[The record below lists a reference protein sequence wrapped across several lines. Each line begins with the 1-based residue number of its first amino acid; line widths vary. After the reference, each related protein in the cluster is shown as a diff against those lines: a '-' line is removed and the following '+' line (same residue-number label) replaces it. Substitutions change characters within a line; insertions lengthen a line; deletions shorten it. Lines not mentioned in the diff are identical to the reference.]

1 MKKKILP
8 ELTVCSK
15 INNINII
22 IDKETTRNFQND
34 IYLLWNIDDSKK
46 SIESFSIE
54 AKAQT
59 SQTLSKRKVSFIV

>member
-8 ELTVCSK
+8 KLTVCSK

-46 SIESFSIE
+46 SIESFSFKQKLKLLKLI
-54 AKAQT
+54 A
-59 SQTLSKRKVSFIV
+59 S